1 MNRGT
6 LRGVT
11 LPSNKTIA
19 LGVFMLAII
28 ATVVVTRMDS
38 PTPEVL
44 VVFEDEAAQRDPV
57 LEQDTDSDGLKDW
70 EEVLL
75 KTNPEVSDTD
85 GDGKTDL
92 VERDEERLREQERQ
106 EEFVNSL
113 NPKDDE
119 NWGDL
124 SFTDQ
129 VSRVFISEYLS
140 LKKSGG
146 IVTGADTIKI
156 VQNLPQYTPPEKTQ
170 NPYTRS
176 DILISTDSSTSAL
189 RAYGNAVGSVLAV
202 PEGDVV
208 PNELLAFQAFIE
220 TGSSEAL
227 AQEMSSVV
235 DRYTLV
241 ISGLKGL
248 YVPATLADK
257 HLAIMN
263 ALLAVREDLVAFQ
276 KIGDDPFLALSAIET
291 YNKNTTRRGIVFE
304 EMRTA
309 LTDADIVFS
318 EIEPGHL
325 LMFDGN

>member
-6 LRGVT
+6 LWGMT

-19 LGVFMLAII
+19 LGVFMLALIVAVVI
-28 ATVVVTRMDS
+28 ARMDS
-38 PTPEVL
+38 PASDALFVFEGETPE
-44 VVFEDEAAQRDPV
+44 RDPI
-57 LEQDTDSDGLKDW
+57 LEQDTDADGLKDW

-92 VERDEERLREQERQ
+92 VERDEQRALEQERQ
-106 EEFVNSL
+106 EEFVKSL
-113 NPKDDE
+113 NPKDDG
-119 NWGDL
+119 NWNDL

-140 LKKSGG
+140 LKKNGEP
-146 IVTGADTIKI
+146 VTGADTIKI

-170 NPYTRS
+170 TLYTRS

-189 RAYGNAVGSVLAV
+189 RSYGNAVGTVLAV
-202 PEGDVV
+202 PEGDVA
-208 PNELLAFQAFIE
+208 PNELLVFQSFIE
-220 TGSSEAL
+220 TGDSEKL
-227 AQEMSSVV
+227 SQEMSSVV

-248 YVPATLADK
+248 YVPAVLADK

-263 ALLAVREDLVAFQ
+263 ALLAVREDLLAFQ
-276 KIGDDPFLALSAIET
+276 QLGDDPFLALSAIET
-291 YNKNTTRRGIVFE
+291 YNKNTTQRGIVFE
-304 EMRTA
+304 EMRAA
-309 LTDADIVFS
+309 LSDADIVFS
-318 EIEPGHL
+318 ETEPGHL